1 MGCASLE
8 NALKIVLLSVI
19 MNSIQHCKST
29 WISQELINT
38 SACSCLAPPSSLFL
52 AISGCKCIS
61 LYILLQNIPINMPQ
75 HNKHSSRARV
85 QTAIVLSIRLSCCSN
100 QLETLVLSIQLTNQK
115 ITKSNQ
121 PRSLESNQCD

>member
-61 LYILLQNIPINMPQ
+61 LYTLAK
-75 HNKHSSRARV
+75 HTNKYVTAQQTFFQSQSPNSYSS
-85 QTAIVLSIRLSCCSN
+85 
-100 QLETLVLSIQLTNQK
+100 EY
-115 ITKSNQ
+115 
-121 PRSLESNQCD
+121 